1 MIWNRKEFFV
11 GNALQRFNEISHIL
25 SSNGIPYDYKIVDS
39 TSSSSF
45 GASRRARTRN
55 FGLNTDYM
63 KMYYT
68 YVHKRDYDCT
78 MRMLKSN
85 H

>member
-45 GASRRARTRN
+45 GASKRGRIGS
-55 FGLNTDYM
+55 FGLNTDYT
-63 KMYYT
+63 KMYYI
-68 YVHKRDYDCT
+68 YVHKKDFEHAK
-78 MRMLKSN
+78 MMLK
-85 H
+85 